1 MTSFVTLDLPLL
13 IFACFLSINQERVKN
28 FEGDQSAVGVHQ
40 LARPAFVRPQPIP
53 SSSFSSTFCSS
64 SFSFPFFP
72 AFLSFASS
80 FFLFLNRQLSF

>member
-1 MTSFVTLDLPLL
+1 MTSFVTLDSPLL

-64 SFSFPFFP
+64 SFSSFLP

-80 FFLFLNRQLSF
+80 FLLFLNRKLSF